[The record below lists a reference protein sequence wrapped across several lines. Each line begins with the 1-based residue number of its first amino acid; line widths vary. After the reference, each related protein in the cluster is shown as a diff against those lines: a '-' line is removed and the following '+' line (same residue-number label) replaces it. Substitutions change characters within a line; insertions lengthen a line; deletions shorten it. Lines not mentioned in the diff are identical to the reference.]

1 MIRLLLWLGLF
12 AGALACHA
20 LLGLWLS
27 GVALWLAT
35 AVALLP
41 LALLASRLETTPYR
55 QQLRALSSMIAG
67 WRDSDFA
74 LSISPPRSAEL
85 RHLTNELNAVG
96 TLLRRERHS
105 LVQRELLLQTVIQSS
120 PMAVM
125 LCDGDGHIVL
135 ANLKA
140 RQWFGH
146 HGQLEGRTLQQ
157 AGSAL
162 PADLQNALA
171 TEGENI
177 CTLGQEPELDTFHVS
192 RTRFELN
199 GQAHYLILV
208 RPMTR
213 ELNRREAAVWKKV
226 IRLMSHEIN
235 NSLAPISSLAH
246 SGRSLASKHG
256 VPALDRV
263 FDTIESRA
271 RHLNE
276 FIAGYARFAKLPP
289 PHAEAVDLQ
298 EFLAPL
304 CGALGCQ
311 LALPEAGQCG
321 WFDPAQLE
329 QVLINLVKNALEAG
343 SEPGDISVHW
353 LADPAGDVLEVRDR
367 GQGMNADSMER
378 ALLPFYSTKRSG
390 SGLGLALAREIM
402 EAHAG
407 RIDIRP
413 RDGGGTVVSLCFE
426 RGSPRDSQPT
436 SE

>member
-1 MIRLLLWLGLF
+1 MKRLLLWLGLL
-12 AGALACHA
+12 AGALAVHA
-20 LLGLWLS
+20 LLGLWLT
-27 GVALWLAT
+27 GLPLWLAT
-35 AVALLP
+35 AVTLLP
-41 LALLASRLETTPYR
+41 FALLARRLEATPYR

-74 LSISPPRSAEL
+74 LSISAPDSPEL
-85 RHLTNELNAVG
+85 DHLTRELNAVG

-125 LCDGDGHIVL
+125 LCDSDGHIVL
-135 ANLKA
+135 ANVKA
-140 RQWFGH
+140 RQWFGRQ
-146 HGQLEGRTLQQ
+146 GQLEGHTL
-157 AGSAL
+157 AEASSAL
-162 PADLQNALA
+162 PPSLQSAL
-171 TEGENI
+171 EKDGESM
-177 CTLGQEPELDTFHVS
+177 CTLGQEPDLDTFHVS

-246 SGRSLASKHG
+246 SGRTLANQHG
-256 VPALDRV
+256 VPSLDRV

-271 RHLNE
+271 RHLND

-289 PHAEAVDLQ
+289 PQPEAVDLRS
-298 EFLAPL
+298 FLTPL
-304 CGALGCQ
+304 CGALDCQ
-311 LALPEAGQCG
+311 LDMPAAGQHG

-343 SEPGDISVHW
+343 SESGDISVHW
-353 LADPAGDVLEVRDR
+353 LSDPAGDVLEVRDR
-367 GQGMNADSMER
+367 GQGMAADSMER

-402 EAHAG
+402 EAHEG
-407 RIDIRP
+407 YIDIRP
-413 RDGGGTVVSLCFE
+413 REGGGTVVSLCFE
-426 RGSPRDSQPT
+426 RANPDNASAINR
-436 SE
+436 